1 MKLVRLAAAAAA
13 VGLVVAFAGV
23 GLPDGARG
31 DTAPTQSTHAIT
43 VGGTGSV
50 RAVPNRAQ
58 FSFGVTTQGTT
69 AARALDSN
77 AGLARRVIA
86 ALKAEGVASDDLQTE
101 SVFVG
106 PRYSDDGST
115 IVGYT
120 ATNSVSAMSR
130 DLARAGALIDAAV
143 AAGANQVSGPSLTRS
158 DQTELYRTAL
168 REAVADA
175 RSKAEA
181 IAAAGG
187 LQLGEIRSVVEGS
200 SAPPP
205 EPLARGATL
214 DAEATPIEPGTQTI
228 EAVVTVEF
236 ALL

>member
-23 GLPDGARG
+23 GRPDGARG
-31 DTAPTQSTHAIT
+31 DTAPTRSTHAIT

-69 AARALDSN
+69 AAQALDSN
-77 AGLARRVIA
+77 AGLARRVVA

-143 AAGANQVSGPSLTRS
+143 AAGANQVSGPLLTRS

-187 LQLGEIRSVVEGS
+187 LQLGEIRSVIEGS

-205 EPLARGATL
+205 EPLARDATL
-214 DAEATPIEPGTQTI
+214 DAEATPIEPGAQTI
-228 EAVVTVEF
+228 DAVVTLEF